1 MISLGQVHVSLELR
15 DLFKHGLPLRIGTRA
30 FDILE
35 LLVNC
40 PGRLV
45 SKDEILQQ
53 VWPDTVVEENN
64 LQVHISALRKALGAD
79 RDLIRTIPGRGYML
93 MVPGEGSETQAGES
107 GQTALICQA
116 RLPYATPLVGREAL
130 LNEVAEALRGT
141 ALLTLVGAGGIG
153 KTSLALAMAHRYCR
167 DEVMPVCFISLAHL
181 SGPERVLDA
190 LACSLGVG
198 CSAELSA
205 LEAITEELNR
215 QPRLVV
221 LDNCEHVIE
230 TIAGLGEQLIQAC
243 PGSTFLATSR
253 ESLRIKG
260 ERSMVVPPL
269 ALAGEGAER
278 EAILHSPSAQLFLKR
293 LRALDWFFP
302 QNDGAALDDQSVALV
317 GTVCRRLD
325 GMPLALEMAAAR
337 ASTLGLFE
345 LVASLQDDLHLLSAG
360 LRNAPERHQSLEA
373 SVQWSYRLLSA
384 DEQSV
389 LRRIA
394 ELEGRFT
401 LYQACEVAMVPGIS
415 RTQVM
420 DCIVGLALKSLLLVT
435 AEGPFK
441 FYRLLEA
448 TRLCILRD
456 HGERLGATKTTW
468 VRLEGA
474 ALTNLRATSTV
485 EVALPDIYHF
495 HPQRIRATTQ

>member
-40 PGRLV
+40 PGQLV
-45 SKDEILQQ
+45 SKDDILQH

-64 LQVHISALRKALGAD
+64 LQVHISALRKALGVD
-79 RDLIRTIPGRGYML
+79 RDLIRTVPGRGYML
-93 MVPGEGSETQAGES
+93 MLPGDGSEKDSVES
-107 GQTALICQA
+107 AQPTCQA

-130 LNEVAEALRGT
+130 LDEVCQALHVT
-141 ALLTLVGAGGIG
+141 TLLTLVGAGGIG
-153 KTSLALAMAHRYCR
+153 KTSLALAVAHRYCR
-167 DEVMPVCFISLAHL
+167 DEILPIGFVSLAHL
-181 SGPERVLDA
+181 ASPEGVLDA

-198 CSAELSA
+198 CTTQLS
-205 LEAITEELNR
+205 LFEAVADELNR

-230 TIAGLGEQLIQAC
+230 ALAALSEQLIQAC
-243 PGSTFLATSR
+243 PGSIFLATSR
-253 ESLRIKG
+253 ESLRISG

-269 ALAGEGAER
+269 ALTPEGADR
-278 EAILHSPSAQLFLKR
+278 EAVLHSTSAQLFLKR

-302 QNDGAALDDQSVALV
+302 QNDGAALDDQSVALI
-317 GTVCRRLD
+317 GSVCRRLD
-325 GMPLALEMAAAR
+325 GVPLALEMAAAR

-345 LVASLQDDLHLLSAG
+345 LVASLQDDLPLLSAG

-373 SVQWSYRLLSA
+373 SVQWSYCLLSS
-384 DEQSV
+384 DEQTV

-394 ELEGRFT
+394 GLEGRFT
-401 LYQACEVAMVPGIS
+401 LYQACEVAIVPGLS
-415 RTQVM
+415 RTEVM
-420 DCIVGLALKSLLLVT
+420 DCIVGLALKSLLVVT

-448 TRLCILRD
+448 TRLCILRE
-456 HGERLGATKTTW
+456 HSARLGHAMTTT
-468 VRLEGA
+468 VRSPGA
-474 ALTNLRATSTV
+474 ALTNLRVASTV
-485 EVALPDIYHF
+485 EAVVPDIYHL
-495 HPQRIRATTQ
+495 HPLRILATTQ

>member
-15 DLFKHGLPLRIGTRA
+15 DLFKDGLPLRIGTRA

-64 LQVHISALRKALGAD
+64 LQVHISALRKLLGAD

-93 MVPGEGSETQAGES
+93 MVPGEGSEADASEPAQPP
-107 GQTALICQA
+107 CQA
-116 RLPYATPLVGREAL
+116 RLPYVTPLVGREAL
-130 LNEVAEALRGT
+130 LDDVCEALQMT
-141 ALLTLVGAGGIG
+141 PLLTLVGSGGIG
-153 KTSLALAMAHRYCR
+153 KTALALAIAQRYCR
-167 DEVMPVCFISLAHL
+167 GEIMPVAFISLAHL
-181 SGPERVLDA
+181 TDPERVLDA

-198 CSAELSA
+198 CTTHSSV
-205 LEAITEELNR
+205 LEAIIEELNR

-230 TIAGLGEQLIQAC
+230 SVATLGEQLIHGC
-243 PGSTFLATSR
+243 PGSVFLATSR
-253 ESLRIKG
+253 ESLRISG
-260 ERSMVVPPL
+260 ERSMIVPPL
-269 ALAGEGAER
+269 ELAREGAER
-278 EAILHSPSAQLFLKR
+278 EEVLHSPSAQLFLKR

-317 GTVCRRLD
+317 GTVCRHLD
-325 GMPLALEMAAAR
+325 GIPLALEMAAAR

-345 LVASLQDDLHLLSAG
+345 LVASLQDDIHLLSAG
-360 LRNAPERHQSLEA
+360 LRNAPDRHQSLEA

-384 DEQSV
+384 NEQAV

-394 ELEGRFT
+394 ELQGRFT
-401 LYQACEVAMVPGIS
+401 LCQACDVAMVPGIS

-420 DCIVGLALKSLLLVT
+420 DCIVGLALKSLLVVT

-448 TRLCILRD
+448 TRLCILRSA
-456 HGERLGATKTTW
+456 GKRVGVFATA
-468 VRLEGA
+468 VSRSDGA

-485 EVALPDIYHF
+485 EVVLPDIYHL
-495 HPQRIRATTQ
+495 HPQRILATTQ